1 MSGDVEN
8 AIAALV
14 IAGGFVWLL
23 CSVVKGDDMPN
34 GLADSYNDWR
44 NRHYRIENGRYYS
57 IFPPNRFDSKLEQ
70 RKKYDSYCRRKNGRC
85 CNG

>member
-34 GLADSYNDWR
+34 GLADSYNEWR
-44 NRHYRIENGRYYS
+44 NRHYRIENGRYYRVY
-57 IFPPNRFDSKLEQ
+57 PPNCFDDEKT
-70 RKKYDSYCRRKNGRC
+70 RRIRYKEFCDRINIRR
-85 CNG
+85 